1 MVYSEPGP
9 RGKTA
14 MRRALC
20 MNAAVHAGEL
30 FLAGIRPD
38 LPVRLVKKID
48 AFTLKILKDPH
59 RRYCL

>member
-1 MVYSEPGP
+1 
-9 RGKTA
+9 